1 MYDPPSETNWFYTG
15 PFLKYIAD
23 AYNEGYQAAQNG
35 EKEENN
41 PYEESGHER
50 DTTFEDDQQY
60 WWWSG
65 YNDFFDTE
73 K

>member
-1 MYDPPSETNWFYTG
+1 VYDPPSETNWVYTG
-15 PFLKYIAD
+15 PFLKYTAKC
-23 AYNEGYQAAQNG
+23 YNEGYQAAQNG
-35 EKEENN
+35 EPEESN
-41 PYEESGHER
+41 PYKESGHER
-50 DTTFEDDQQY
+50 DTTFEDDQRY